1 MSPKQMQK
9 WSVIRSG
16 GRKDYLLTRTLRWG
30 ALLSLAEIVYSAFV
44 KVITTPMVDALF
56 YATFSKPRV
65 VDTEELMV
73 RFVGRQIFQVMDCF
87 LLAGFLALAVWT
99 YKEQS
104 YGASTTSEP
113 NQS

>member
-1 MSPKQMQK
+1 MNPKQMRK

-65 VDTEELMV
+65 VDTEELLV
-73 RFVGRQIFQVMDCF
+73 RFVGNQIFRVMDCF

-99 YKEQS
+99 YKEQH
-104 YGASTTSEP
+104 YHAPASFEAKES
-113 NQS
+113 